1 MESKEV
7 KERGKKQINKQVKKP
22 KQTKKFQ
29 RYKQGEIVYQLT
41 VS

>member
-7 KERGKKQINKQVKKP
+7 KGKGKNKQVEKNNTK

-29 RYKQGEIVYQLT
+29 RYKQGETVY
-41 VS
+41 